1 MGVTPI
7 YIGLGSNLGDRFL
20 RIKEAVN
27 ALTSCFEHIR
37 VSPLYETAPMYVTDQ
52 PAFLNGMLSAATD
65 LGPLEVLRVL
75 KRIEAD
81 VGRLPR
87 ERYGP
92 REIDLDLICYG
103 SLVYRFSDESPD
115 SIGGQILTIPHL
127 RLVERRF
134 VLKPLHDL
142 APELV
147 LPGLG
152 PVFDLLVATNAQAAS
167 VIEVSDGVFPL

>member
-1 MGVTPI
+1 MTPV
-7 YIGLGSNLGDRFL
+7 YIGLGSNLGDRAE
-20 RIKEAVN
+20 RIREAVRLLSR
-27 ALTSCFEHIR
+27 AID
-37 VSPLYETAPMYVTDQ
+37 VKAASPLYETAPMYVEGQ
-52 PAFLNGMLSAATD
+52 PPFLNGMLAAETD
-65 LGPLEVLRVL
+65 LGPLPLLRLL
-75 KRIEAD
+75 KRTEQE

-103 SLVYRFSDESPD
+103 ALAYRFFDESPNA
-115 SIGGQILTIPHL
+115 GGASLLEIPHP

-134 VLKPLHDL
+134 VLQPLHDV

-152 PVFDLLVATNAQAAS
+152 PVFDLLVATNPQAPS
-167 VIEVSDGVFPL
+167 VIQVSDAVFPL